1 MGETAGRGIVS
12 SQRAGGYGFSPIEP
26 VPDQPNPFL
35 IEFLD
40 AEDIEDQLAILRTME
55 GCVGKRELD
64 SICVYLDIST
74 RYGSLEEQIE
84 GIRKYLKMQL
94 KYDASRLRRGYQE
107 PMGRGRD

>member
-1 MGETAGRGIVS
+1 MPIRLPQDSIERETYGRDSGLAGRGIVS

-40 AEDIEDQLAILRTME
+40 AEDIEDQLAILRKME

-74 RYGSLEEQIE
+74 RYGSLEEQTE
-84 GIRKYLKMQL
+84 GIRKYL
-94 KYDASRLRRGYQE
+94 
-107 PMGRGRD
+107 